1 MKEDKNIDRLIRD
14 SLRVEKGPE
23 DFTDKIMGKIEAAE
37 QIEEKAL
44 MSLMGKH
51 VLESPSA
58 DFASKVMTQIEAAT
72 ASEKASTVDSESTV
86 ITNPVII
93 SKKAWMI
100 IAAALFGFVIYVFQ
114 TGTESES
121 TPNLYEGFM
130 SKTGEFFGQI
140 SGSVS
145 YQLPEL
151 LTNPL
156 FAISLFALSILL
168 LLEHFLR
175 YNRISAIRQ

>member
-1 MKEDKNIDRLIRD
+1 MKEDKNIDKLIRD
-14 SLRVEKGPE
+14 SLRFEKGPE
-23 DFTDKIMGKIEAAE
+23 DLTDKIMGKIEAAE
-37 QIEEKAL
+37 KIEENALRSL
-44 MSLMGKH
+44 MSKH
-51 VLESPSA
+51 LLESPSA
-58 DFASKVMTQIEAAT
+58 DFATRVMTQIEAVA
-72 ASEKASTVDSESTV
+72 ASEKASSVDSESTI
-86 ITNPVII
+86 ITDPVII
-93 SKKAWMI
+93 GKKAWMI
-100 IAAALFGFVIYVFQ
+100 IAATLLIFVIYVLQ
-114 TGTESES
+114 SGTESET
-121 TPNLYEGFM
+121 TPSIYEGFM
-130 SKTGEFFGQI
+130 SKTGEFFSQI